1 MTSAT
6 AAANASMVPSTQR
19 PIPLERRPDL
29 VVKRIEYKGISSYV
43 IKDPVGLKYHRLQ
56 QEQYR
61 TLELLDGVRSL
72 DDIKSELQRLFPALH
87 FTLPDVQ
94 HLITDLH
101 KKGLV
106 YSNRSGQGIEM
117 LKQEIET
124 KRKKRWQ
131 AVKNILYFRLP
142 GWDPEATLD
151 RIYPFFRWMFRPW
164 AVALAM
170 AFVVASWILIGV
182 NFDTFYKKL
191 PEFQQFF
198 SWPNLAYM
206 YLTLSVAKI
215 IHEFGHGLSCKHFG
229 GECHEMGVMLLVFS
243 PCLYCDVSDSWML
256 RNKWKRIMI
265 AAAGMYIE
273 IIISAA
279 AIFTW
284 WYTKEGLLHHLALN
298 VFFVTTITTVIFNA
312 NPLMRFDGY
321 YMMADF
327 LEIPN
332 LRPKADRMLR
342 EKFAWYCLGIES
354 RPDPFMPETG
364 KFGFVL
370 YAISAAIYRWFILFG
385 ITLFLYTVLK
395 PYGLQSIGITMAVF
409 SLAGIVG
416 SMIYNVYNIITAPR
430 TEPLNYY
437 KVTATL
443 TAVTVLVV
451 GVLMIPIPWH
461 VESACL
467 LEPQDVK
474 HLYVTIPGQLNEPGD
489 VKVQPGDFVKKDDV
503 LLVLENPE
511 IEDRLL
517 ELKVEAG
524 KLEKSIFAYRQMDN
538 QRDLKIA
545 EEQKKSIQMKIAE
558 LEDQRRQLTLKAP
571 VDGWVVAPPRNK
583 RPTVEERKEKLPS
596 WYGTPL
602 DRRNIGSLLEQ
613 RTHVLSI
620 APSEEMQAIVVID
633 QSDRDDVSVGDP
645 AEVKFDHLPSRTYFT
660 QVAAISDR
668 HLEFAPPALSNKG
681 GGEVPTV
688 TDDQGRER
696 LTSIAYQATVP
707 ITEDTDLMRP
717 GIKGWAKF
725 EVNRRTAGEHLWRY
739 FWETFNFRL

>member
-1 MTSAT
+1 MSSAT

-19 PIPLERRPDL
+19 PIPLERRSDL

-72 DDIKSELQRLFPALH
+72 DDVKSELQRSFPALH

-117 LKQEIET
+117 LKQELET
-124 KRKKRWQ
+124 KRKKRW
-131 AVKNILYFRLP
+131 AAIRNILYFRLP
-142 GWDPEATLD
+142 GWDPETTLNA
-151 RIYPFFRWMFRPW
+151 IYPFFKWMFRPW
-164 AVALAM
+164 AVWAAM
-170 AFVVASWILIGV
+170 LFVVSSWILIGV
-182 NFDTFYKKL
+182 QFDKFYSRL
-191 PEFQQFF
+191 PEFHQFF

-256 RNKWKRIMI
+256 RSKWKRIMI

-273 IIISAA
+273 IILSAI
-279 AIFTW
+279 AIFLW
-284 WYTKEGLLHHLALN
+284 WYTKPGLFNHLCLN
-298 VFFVTTITTVIFNA
+298 VFFVTTVTTVIFNA

-332 LRPKADRMLR
+332 LRPKSDRMLR

-364 KFGFVL
+364 KFWFVV
-370 YAISAAIYRWFILFG
+370 YALAAAAYRWFILFG

-416 SMIYNVYNIITAPR
+416 SMIYNVYSIITAPR
-430 TEPLNYY
+430 TDPLNYY
-437 KVTATL
+437 KVTATV
-443 TAVTVLVV
+443 TAATVLIV
-451 GVLMIPIPWH
+451 GGLMIPIPWH
-461 VESACL
+461 MESACL
-467 LEPQDVK
+467 LEPENV
-474 HLYVTIPGQLNEPGD
+474 HHVYVTMPGQVREVKVRPGQSVNKGD
-489 VKVQPGDFVKKDDV
+489 V
-503 LLVLENPE
+503 LAVLENPE
-511 IEDRLL
+511 VEDKLR
-517 ELKVEAG
+517 ELKVEKG
-524 KLEKSIFAYRQMDN
+524 VQEEEIRKFFAMKDDAQEQLARERVHSLTQ
-538 QRDLKIA
+538 KIA
-545 EEQKKSIQMKIAE
+545 DF
-558 LEDQRRQLTLKAP
+558 EDQIRQLTLTAP
-571 VDGWVVAPPRNK
+571 IDGVVVAPPRIE
-583 RPTVEERKEKLPS
+583 RPVHDRTRDELTA

-602 DRRNIGSLLEQ
+602 DPRNEHALLEE
-613 RTHVLSI
+613 RTQVLSI
-620 APSEEMQAIVVID
+620 APSENLQAVLVID
-633 QSDRDDVSVGDP
+633 QSHRDDVAVGDP
-645 AEVKFDHLPSRTYFT
+645 VELKFDHLPNQTYSAT
-660 QVAAISDR
+660 LDTIADR
-668 HLEFAPPALSNKG
+668 HLEFAPPALSNKAD
-681 GGEVPTV
+681 GELPTV
-688 TDDQGRER
+688 TDKQGRER
-696 LTSIAYQATVP
+696 LTSIAYQAMVL
-707 ITEDTDLMRP
+707 IHEDADLMRP
-717 GIKGWAKF
+717 GLKGWAKF
-725 EVNRRTAGEHLWRY
+725 EVDRRTAGQHLWRY
-739 FWETFNFRL
+739 FRKTFHFRL

>member
-19 PIPLERRPDL
+19 PIPLERRSDL
-29 VVKRIEYKGISSYV
+29 VVKRIEYKGIASYV

-61 TLELLDGVRSL
+61 TLELLDGTRSL
-72 DDIKSELQRLFPALH
+72 DEVKSELQGSFPALH

-106 YSNRSGQGIEM
+106 YSNRSGQGVEM

-124 KRKKRWQ
+124 KRKKRW
-131 AVKNILYFRLP
+131 AAIRNVLYFRLP
-142 GWDPEATLD
+142 GWDPETTLNA
-151 RIYPFFRWMFRPW
+151 IYPFFNWMFRPW
-164 AVALAM
+164 AVWAAM
-170 AFVVASWILIGV
+170 LFVVSSWVLIAV
-182 NFDTFYKKL
+182 NFDKFYSRL
-191 PEFQQFF
+191 PEFHQFF

-206 YLTLSVAKI
+206 YLTLSACKI

-273 IIISAA
+273 IILSAI
-279 AIFTW
+279 AIFLW
-284 WYTKEGLLHHLALN
+284 WYSKPGLFNHLCLN
-298 VFFVTTITTVIFNA
+298 VFFVTTVTTVIFNA

-332 LRPKADRMLR
+332 LRPKSDRMLR

-364 KFGFVL
+364 KFWFVV
-370 YAISAAIYRWFILFG
+370 YAIAAAAYRWFILFG

-395 PYGLQSIGITMAVF
+395 PYGLQSIGITAAVF

-416 SMIYNVYNIITAPR
+416 SMIYNVYSIITAPR
-430 TEPLNYY
+430 TDPLNYY
-437 KVTATL
+437 KVTAT
-443 TAVTVLVV
+443 VV
-451 GVLMIPIPWH
+451 AALGLIVGGLLIPIPWH
-461 VESACL
+461 IESACL
-467 LEPQDVK
+467 LEPEHVK
-474 HLYVTIPGQLNEPGD
+474 HVYVTMPGQVKE
-489 VKVQPGDFVKKDDV
+489 VKVRPGQRVKTGDV
-503 LLVLENPE
+503 LLVLENPDA
-511 IEDRLL
+511 ED
-517 ELKVEAG
+517 
-524 KLEKSIFAYRQMDN
+524 KL
-538 QRDLKIA
+538 RDLKVQKGIA
-545 EEQKKSIQMKIAE
+545 EEEIRKFFAMKDHAQEHLARERLHSLKDKIAD
-558 LEDQRRQLTLKAP
+558 LEDQIRQLTLTAP
-571 VDGWVVAPPRNK
+571 IDGEVVAPPRTE
-583 RPTVEERKEKLPS
+583 RPLHDRTRDELAS

-602 DRRNIGSLLEQ
+602 DPRNDHALLEE

-620 APSEEMQAIVVID
+620 APNENLQAVLVID
-633 QSDRDDVSVGDP
+633 QSHRDDVWEGEPV
-645 AEVKFDHLPSRTYFT
+645 ELKFDHLPSKTYST
-660 QVAAISDR
+660 TLDTISDR
-668 HLEFAPPALSNKG
+668 HLEFAPPALSNKSS
-681 GGEVPTV
+681 GELPTV
-688 TDDQGRER
+688 TDKQGRER
-696 LTSIAYQATVP
+696 LTSIAYQATVL
-707 ITEDTDLMRP
+707 IREDTELMRP
-717 GIKGWAKF
+717 GLKGWARF
-725 EVNRRTAGEHLWRY
+725 EVDRRSAGEHLWRY
-739 FWETFNFRL
+739 FRQTFHFRL

>member
-1 MTSAT
+1 MSSAT

-19 PIPLERRPDL
+19 AIPLARRNDL
-29 VVKRIEYKGISSYV
+29 VVKRIEYKGISSFV

-72 DDIKSELQRLFPALH
+72 DDIKGELQRLFPALH

-106 YSNRSGQGIEM
+106 HSNRSGQGIEM
-117 LKQEIET
+117 LKQELET
-124 KRKKRWQ
+124 KRKKRWA

-142 GWDPEATLD
+142 GWDPETTLD
-151 RIYPFFRWMFRPW
+151 RIYPFLKWMYRPW
-164 AVALAM
+164 AVVVAM
-170 AFVVASWILIGV
+170 AFVVSSWILIGV
-182 NFDTFYKKL
+182 NFDTFYSKL

-198 SWPNLAYM
+198 AWPNLAYM
-206 YLTLSVAKI
+206 YLTLSIAKI

-273 IIISAA
+273 VIISAG
-279 AIFTW
+279 AIFVW
-284 WYTKEGLLHHLALN
+284 WFTQEGLLHHLALN
-298 VFFVTTITTVIFNA
+298 VFFVTTITTVVFNA

-321 YMMADF
+321 YMMSDF

-332 LRPKADRMLR
+332 LRPKSDRMLR

-364 KFGFVL
+364 KLGFVA

-395 PYGLQSIGITMAVF
+395 PYGLQSLGITMAVF
-409 SLAGIVG
+409 SMAGIVG
-416 SMIYNVYNIITAPR
+416 SMGYNVYQIINAPR

-443 TAVTVLVV
+443 TAVTGLIV
-451 GVLMIPIPWH
+451 GGLMIPIPWH

-467 LEPQDVK
+467 LEPQEVK
-474 HLYVTIPGQLNEPGD
+474 HVYVTIPGHLKDLRVKPGQPVKKGD
-489 VKVQPGDFVKKDDV
+489 VLAV
-503 LLVLENPE
+503 LKNPE
-511 IEDRLL
+511 IEDRLHQL
-517 ELKVEAG
+517 NVEAA
-524 KLEKSIFAYRQMDN
+524 KLEKLIFANRQMDN
-538 QRDLKIA
+538 QRDLQIALQKQNSVQAKID
-545 EEQKKSIQMKIAE
+545 E
-558 LEDQRRQLTLKAP
+558 LRDQERQLTLRAS
-571 VDGWVVAPPRNK
+571 VDGWIVAPPRNK
-583 RPTVEERKEKLPS
+583 RPTLDQRKEKLPS

-602 DRRNIGSLLEQ
+602 DPRNTGSLLEQ

-620 APSEEMQAIVVID
+620 APSDEMQAVVIID
-633 QSDRDDVSVGDP
+633 QADRDDVTVGDP
-645 AEVKFDHLPSRTYFT
+645 AEVKFDHLPNRTYASK
-660 QVAAISDR
+660 VSAIADR
-668 HLEFAPPALSNKG
+668 HLEFAPSALSNKG

-688 TDDQGRER
+688 TDEQGREK

-725 EVNRRTAGEHLWRY
+725 EVDRRTAGEHIWRY
-739 FWETFNFRL
+739 FRQTFHFRL